1 MKKLGYPNIGRPI
14 STNFGNQGKTMFV
27 NKKAVIPGQIE
38 ESFEN
43 LKLNF
48 DF

>member
-43 LKLNF
+43 LQLNF